1 MGDDSSS
8 GFGDESPVLFKP
20 LKKLDQVYVS
30 STGDINIQDLY
41 SKLLLHLKK
50 TKIIPRN
57 DLKMLLEIVEKKTF
71 DDHKNRW
78 LLMKIRGL
86 LKYLLKTRANFQN
99 SIVKGEITIYE
110 KSFSQEENQ
119 VIMKTPNYFSPPSYN
134 STIDV
139 PVDLLTNN
147 NFVSINAGPNLTKME
162 TTISYNYSEDMFAD
176 NIETLHNF
184 SHENYQILKRLTQNN
199 TDISTNCLSEDDD
212 KVFKVPP
219 AVSSKIDKVCKVH
232 DSLDESFSYLTPT
245 LSQVCTPTREPTNS
259 EVENVPDAVEFNPN
273 IFDDL
278 TITDDQLKEEFDRE
292 YEEIEKWMSKITCN
306 LIHLKINEVPKFSVL
321 ESEENTS
328 VLNKSTA
335 SSGSSELKTYHSEEN
350 FKIIREACLKFRKNL
365 EKKRSLQK
373 LQDFINLA
381 E

>member
-50 TKIIPRN
+50 KKIIPRN

-199 TDISTNCLSEDDD
+199 TDISSNCLSEDDD

-292 YEEIEKWMSKITCN
+292 YEEIEKWMSKITSN

-321 ESEENTS
+321 ESEDNTS

-365 EKKRSLQK
+365 EKKKSLQK